1 MKIKID
7 ILRWDTGELIYSYE
21 CEENTIKITLERG
34 VNEKIDFFRAEL
46 NWAELNGAKLNGAKL
61 NWAKLNGAELNGAKL
76 NRAELNWA
84 KLNGAELNRAEL
96 NWAKLNGAELNW
108 AELNRAEL
116 NWAELNWAELDFSS
130 WGLSCNTLNT
140 LLDQRLIVQ
149 LLFHAAKPC
158 ENNKIK
164 IDADVRR
171 LFKSKIFIK
180 ILQKFHRQDVKE
192 YTGNLK

>member
-46 NWAELNGAKLNGAKL
+46 NWAELNGAKLNGAK
-61 NWAKLNGAELNGAKL
+61 
-76 NRAELNWA
+76 
-84 KLNGAELNRAEL
+84 L

>member
-34 VNEKIDFFRAEL
+34 VNEKIDFF
-46 NWAELNGAKLNGAKL
+46 
-61 NWAKLNGAELNGAKL
+61 
-76 NRAELNWA
+76 
-84 KLNGAELNRAEL
+84 
-96 NWAKLNGAELNW
+96 
-108 AELNRAEL
+108 RAEL